1 MTKINESDDEIL
13 YNLEA
18 SFHELEEVDKPTL
31 IEFIRELK
39 EERSTS

>member
-1 MTKINESDDEIL
+1 MTKTNESDDEIL

-31 IEFIRELK
+31 IDSPELK